1 MNRAIAAITSA
12 CAMALTLLGAPRVAT
27 HGTANMVVH
36 QDGNHHR
43 GGAVRSDARS
53 TQQREHHDAGT
64 GDGGNGTIHD
74 LRDLRASAEVGEI
87 HRHTL
92 H

>member
-1 MNRAIAAITSA
+1 
-12 CAMALTLLGAPRVAT
+12 
-27 HGTANMVVH
+27 MVVH
-36 QDGNHHR
+36 QDGNQH
-43 GGAVRSDARS
+43 GGGTVSSDARG
-53 TQQREHHDAGT
+53 TKQRECYGAGT

-74 LRDLRASAEVGEI
+74 LQDLRASAEVGEI